1 MPDAPYLSLYRRY
14 RPQRFGEVRGQEHV
28 TTALRNAVRN
38 DRVGHAYL
46 FSGPRGTGKTS
57 TARILAKALNCTNPQ
72 DGEPCCECGACLA
85 VQAGISLDVV
95 ELDAASNNG
104 VDAMRDLVARAALG
118 SPGRRKVY
126 IVDEV
131 HMLTTAASNAL
142 LKTLEEPPAHVVF
155 VLATTDPQK
164 VLPTIRSRTQ
174 PYEFRLLS
182 PELLG
187 TLLADVN
194 HQAGL
199 GLDPT
204 TLDRV
209 VRRGNGSA
217 RDALSAL
224 DQAAAAGTAEDEVD
238 VVPAIVEALAD
249 RDAGAALVAVAAA
262 IQRGRDPSRLAVD
275 VVEYLRAAFLLTMAP
290 LLAGLPD
297 HQIAGYEDH
306 AKRLGTAAIVRAM
319 EVLGE
324 ALVDMREALDARVT
338 LETALVRLGVPAAD
352 TSPAAIVER
361 LEALERRMAGGG
373 DAAGRPSPGDATPG
387 PAGASRAGGAPSPP
401 AIRPSVPRAAPGAS
415 PPEPA
420 GVGPSPR
427 ETAPPPT
434 SPARPTIGAMRQQ
447 APDAL
452 ASPVAPEPVPVARPG
467 AGSVTVDIDRDELT
481 RIWGDQIFPAMSPGV
496 RSLYRMGRWTAVAGG
511 EAVFALPTVQYR
523 ERAEQKRL
531 EVETALAAQL
541 GGRISIRLE
550 VEDPGATVTPAPSP
564 RSSGGPGPGP
574 RRDGGRA
581 GRAGEA
587 GPGGGGPPSGPDT
600 AAAIRTEAPPY
611 DGPLPAGP
619 PDDYDEEPSA
629 AEFADLDVAPSAPA
643 SAEARLMEAFPGTEE
658 VSG

>member
-1 MPDAPYLSLYRRY
+1 MPDEPYLSLYRRY

-57 TARILAKALNCTNPQ
+57 TARILAKALNCTNLQ
-72 DGEPCCECGACLA
+72 DGEPCCACESCLA
-85 VQAGISLDVV
+85 VQAGTSLDVV

-104 VDAMRDLVARAALG
+104 VDAMRDLVSRAALG

-194 HQAGL
+194 DQAGL

-204 TLDRV
+204 ALDRV

-224 DQAAAAGTAEDEVD
+224 DQAAAAGSAEDEVD
-238 VVPAIVEALAD
+238 VVPAIVEAVAGH
-249 RDAGAALVAVAAA
+249 DAGAALVAVAAA
-262 IQRGRDPSRLAVD
+262 VQSGRDPNRLAVE
-275 VVEYLRAAFLLTMAP
+275 VVEYLRSAFLLKMAP

-306 AKRLGTAAIVRAM
+306 ANRLGTAAMVRAM

-338 LETALVRLGVPAAD
+338 LEIALVRLCVPAAD
-352 TSPAAIVER
+352 TSPAAVVER
-361 LEALERRMAGGG
+361 LEALERRVAGGG
-373 DAAGRPSPGDATPG
+373 GGPARPSGEAAGTGSPTRSGGPAPG
-387 PAGASRAGGAPSPP
+387 PRDSAPPGLPPPAPGSAVPESPQPAAPTPPASSPP
-401 AIRPSVPRAAPGAS
+401 LSS
-415 PPEPA
+415 PPLS
-420 GVGPSPR
+420 SP
-427 ETAPPPT
+427 
-434 SPARPTIGAMRQQ
+434 RPTIGAMRQQ
-447 APDAL
+447 APDPGS
-452 ASPVAPEPVPVARPG
+452 SPVPWPADPEPVGG
-467 AGSVTVDIDRDELT
+467 AATVDVDRDELT
-481 RIWGDQIFPAMSPGV
+481 RVWGDQIFPAMSPGV
-496 RSLYRMGRWTAVAGG
+496 RSLYRMGRWTAVVGG
-511 EAVFALPTVQYR
+511 EAVFALPTAQYR

-531 EVETALAAQL
+531 EVEAALAARF
-541 GGRISIRLE
+541 GGRIAIRLE
-550 VEDPGATVTPAPSP
+550 VDDAPAAAPGRASGGSGRSSEGSP
-564 RSSGGPGPGP
+564 RPQRAPARSAPERGESSG
-574 RRDGGRA
+574 A
-581 GRAGEA
+581 EA
-587 GPGGGGPPSGPDT
+587 S
-600 AAAIRTEAPPY
+600 PY
-611 DGPLPAGP
+611 DGPLPSGP
-619 PDDYDEEPSA
+619 PDDDDDEPSA
-629 AEFADLDVAPSAPA
+629 AEFADLDLAPSAPV

-658 VSG
+658 VIG

>member
-1 MPDAPYLSLYRRY
+1 MPDEPYLSLYRRY

-28 TTALRNAVRN
+28 TSALRNAVRN
-38 DRVGHAYL
+38 DRVAHAYL

-57 TARILAKALNCTNPQ
+57 TARILAKALNCTNLQ
-72 DGEPCCECGACLA
+72 DGEPCCECESCLA
-85 VQAGISLDVV
+85 VQAGTSLDVV

-194 HQAGL
+194 DQAGL
-199 GLDPT
+199 GLDST

-209 VRRGNGSA
+209 VVRGNGSA

-224 DQAAAAGTAEDEVD
+224 DQAAAAGGAEDEVD
-238 VVPAIVEALAD
+238 AVPAIVEAVAG
-249 RDAGAALVAVAAA
+249 RDAGAALVAAAA
-262 IQRGRDPSRLAVD
+262 AVQRGRDPSRLAVE

-290 LLAGLPD
+290 GLAGIPD
-297 HQIAGYEDH
+297 HQVTAYEDH
-306 AKRLGTAAIVRAM
+306 ARRLGTAALVRAM

-338 LETALVRLGVPAAD
+338 LETALVRLCVPAAD

-361 LEALERRMAGGG
+361 LEALERRVAAGGG
-373 DAAGRPSPGDATPG
+373 PAGRPSLGDAG
-387 PAGASRAGGAPSPP
+387 GSPARPSPDTGASRSGTEESASPGSRGPGPGAPPPAPAGPVAPPREAPSP
-401 AIRPSVPRAAPGAS
+401 SS
-415 PPEPA
+415 
-420 GVGPSPR
+420 
-427 ETAPPPT
+427 
-434 SPARPTIGAMRQQ
+434 ARPTIGAVRQQ
-447 APDAL
+447 APATIGSDIPPQ
-452 ASPVAPEPVPVARPG
+452 PVAQPAAR
-467 AGSVTVDIDRDELT
+467 AGGVTVDVDRDELT
-481 RIWGDQIFPAMSPGV
+481 RVWGDEIFPAMSPGV
-496 RSLYRMGRWTAVAGG
+496 RSRYRMGRWTAVAGG
-511 EAVFALPTVQYR
+511 EAVFALPSLQYR
-523 ERAEQKRL
+523 DRAEQERA
-531 EVETALAAQL
+531 EVETALAARF
-541 GGRISIRLE
+541 GGRIAIRLE
-550 VEDPGATVTPAPSP
+550 VDDAPATGGAGGPSGGSSGPARRASSPGRSGPAGARAPIGPGTDTLDAAPPAP
-564 RSSGGPGPGP
+564 
-574 RRDGGRA
+574 
-581 GRAGEA
+581 
-587 GPGGGGPPSGPDT
+587 
-600 AAAIRTEAPPY
+600 PPY
-611 DGPLPAGP
+611 EGPLPAGP
-619 PDDYDEEPSA
+619 PGDIDEEVST

-643 SAEARLMEAFPGTEE
+643 SAEARLMEALPGTEDIT
-658 VSG
+658 G